1 MTSSFQKSGK
11 HAPTA
16 GSAPPAVGC
25 FRSGVFVGIAMLVLF
40 VAENVQAITIPALP
54 VVPSSIAVAHPALV
68 TKRETLLTERK
79 ALYKQTADHNKLCSA
94 VEVGSAAEA
103 NCTSAYAPL
112 EKSIMSHVVASEEF
126 ISLLAGYVEA
136 LEKYIKP
143 MNALAKRLKWSVDE
157 QARLDTALNKL
168 DFDSE
173 PKLMNEQAW
182 STWKDVLARGQ
193 GEEFARA
200 ASKGDGPGFPGPSA
214 GEQTFN
220 RDCAIFALANAA
232 GLPYGVVAARATK
245 LLREG
250 EWRPASERADPQAAI
265 ERRGLMGGEVV
276 MLAEAFGQVEVVS
289 RASFIKTLKEGR
301 PIVVNVVPNG
311 GDVKSAG
318 HGVVLTKAFKHGG
331 ETWYE
336 IMDSNQSAL
345 RRLYL
350 STKELNTILKE
361 NGVAYHK
368 EDGTA
373 YRPESKTTPR
383 LLRNGDDNNG
393 HPVSSK

>member
-1 MTSSFQKSGK
+1 
-11 HAPTA
+11 
-16 GSAPPAVGC
+16 
-25 FRSGVFVGIAMLVLF
+25 MLGLF

-54 VVPSSIAVAHPALV
+54 VIPSSIAVAHPALV
-68 TKRETLLTERK
+68 TKREALLTERK

-94 VEVGSAAEA
+94 VEAGSSAEA
-103 NCTSAYAPL
+103 SCTSAYAPL
-112 EKSIMSHVVASEEF
+112 EKLITSHVVASEEF

-157 QARLDTALNKL
+157 QARLDKALNKL
-168 DFDSE
+168 DFDRD
-173 PKLMNEQAW
+173 PKATNELIR

-220 RDCAIFALANAA
+220 QDCAIFALANAA
-232 GLPYGVVAARATK
+232 SLPYGVVAARATK

-250 EWRPASERADPQAAI
+250 GWRPASERANPQAVI
-265 ERRGLMGGEVV
+265 ERSGLMGGEVV

-289 RASFIKTLKEGR
+289 KANFAKTLKEGR
-301 PIVVNVVPNG
+301 PVMISVVPNG
-311 GDVKSAG
+311 ADLRGAG
-318 HGVVLTKAFKHGG
+318 HEVVLTKTFKHGG

-336 IMDSNQSAL
+336 MMDSNQSAL

-350 STKELNTILKE
+350 SSKELNTMLKE

-383 LLRNGDDNNG
+383 LLRNGDNNNG

>member
-1 MTSSFQKSGK
+1 MSGQL
-11 HAPTA
+11 P
-16 GSAPPAVGC
+16 SATVSTIGC
-25 FRSGVFVGIAMLVLF
+25 FRSGVFVGIAMLGLF

-54 VVPSSIAVAHPALV
+54 VIPSSIAVAHPALV
-68 TKRETLLTERK
+68 TKREALLTERK

-94 VEVGSAAEA
+94 VEAGSSAEA
-103 NCTSAYAPL
+103 SCTSAYAPL
-112 EKSIMSHVVASEEF
+112 EKLITSHVVASEEF

-157 QARLDTALNKL
+157 QARLDKALNKL
-168 DFDSE
+168 DFDRD
-173 PKLMNEQAW
+173 PKATNELIR

-220 RDCAIFALANAA
+220 QDCAIFALANAA
-232 GLPYGVVAARATK
+232 SLPYGVVAARATK

-250 EWRPASERADPQAAI
+250 GWRPASERANPQAVI
-265 ERRGLMGGEVV
+265 ERSGLMGGEVV

-289 RASFIKTLKEGR
+289 KANFAKTLKEGR
-301 PIVVNVVPNG
+301 PVMISVVPNG
-311 GDVKSAG
+311 ADLRGAG
-318 HGVVLTKAFKHGG
+318 HEVVLTKTFKHGG

-336 IMDSNQSAL
+336 MMDSNQSAL

-350 STKELNTILKE
+350 SSKELNTMLKE

-383 LLRNGDDNNG
+383 LLRNGDNNNG